1 MEKIRTGKVIKVNAN
16 MVTAE
21 VVGEIMQNEVAY
33 IIHGQERLK
42 AEVIRVRQ
50 NRAEMQVYES
60 TQGLKAGDAVEFSN
74 ELLSVEL
81 GPGLLGQIFDGLQN
95 PLPALAQKCGFFL
108 KRGVY
113 LEALPDQTEWD
124 FTPLV
129 KPQDKVLAGS
139 WLGFVPEK
147 IFKHYIMAPFAL
159 RGSLEVVKI
168 VPAGKYN
175 LKQVIAQLRDSAGG
189 WHDVFLQQQ

>member
-1 MEKIRTGKVIKVNAN
+1 MRTGQVVKVNAN

-21 VVGEIMQNEVAY
+21 VDGQIIQNEVAY
-33 IIHGQERLK
+33 IVHGAERLK

-50 NRAEMQVYES
+50 NLAEMQVYES
-60 TQGLKAGDAVEFSN
+60 TQSLKAGDLVEFSN

-113 LEALPDQTEWD
+113 LEALPDQAQWD

-129 KPQDKVLAGS
+129 SPGDRVVAGS
-139 WLGFVPEK
+139 WLGVSE
-147 IFKHYIMAPFAL
+147 
-159 RGSLEVVKI
+159 
-168 VPAGKYN
+168 
-175 LKQVIAQLRDSAGG
+175 
-189 WHDVFLQQQ
+189 